1 MTPKEFRS
9 VFDNISCSREFT
21 ERMEQSLASG
31 VLPSKHFSDSV
42 SGVKVTRRNPIFRMS
57 TAIAACFAFLLIGC
71 AAGMALHGRIPSVPF
86 HPSTSENTTEENSE
100 TPATIDTNI
109 YFDTSDLHYVG
120 LYKQPIVIGCHFKD
134 TDDPNPSFLYREY
147 ASEDGE
153 IFRYDELGR
162 LVYYCNTDSVVF
174 SDAGSLSP
182 ANEKLAA
189 EIFESCVKGSGEYT
203 IETSHGGAY
212 YIERPTDGRNPDS
225 ALVKFAG
232 SEVRYFKISYNT
244 VNTEVDE
251 AYFKAKLLEYIKQ
264 VDLKYKIE
272 NYSYTVRYEQ
282 VGTTLYAIYTCE
294 FTREGGAAFAETV
307 GFSKSITH
315 TEDTK
320 NPAQESEPI
329 LYPGKEIPVY
339 DEFPMQD
346 LSELPEEQLI
356 EVGKKYYDAAFRL
369 LHPDCAP
376 PYLFFYPKIDENS
389 VDANGLQYCPVAI
402 DSVKTVEDVRK
413 DFYSVFT
420 SDWDSNI
427 VDQHFTVR
435 DGKLY
440 YCCKNPHVSIHPS
453 DYVLELDNITE
464 TEIYFSYR
472 ITIENISLSEE
483 ERFQNVTLPFTLKLT
498 EEGWKVSVFLS
509 PYDLLS
515 FNR

>member
-1 MTPKEFRS
+1 MTEKEFRS
-9 VFDNISCSREFT
+9 VFDKVSCSKEFS
-21 ERMEQSLASG
+21 ERMEQKLTSSE
-31 VLPSKHFSDSV
+31 LPSDYFSDSV
-42 SGVKVTRRNPIFRMS
+42 NGVEVTRRNPIFRMS
-57 TAIAACFAFLLIGC
+57 TGIAACLAFLLIGC
-71 AAGMALHGRIPSVPF
+71 AAGMALHDSIPSVSF
-86 HPSTSENTTEENSE
+86 LPSTSESATKENPE
-100 TPATIDTNI
+100 MPAAIDTDI
-109 YFDTSDLHYVG
+109 YFDTSDIHYVG
-120 LYKQPIVIGCHFKD
+120 IYKQPIVIGCHFKD

-189 EIFESCVKGSGEYT
+189 EIFESCVKGSGEHT

-225 ALVKFAG
+225 ALIKFAG

-244 VNTEVDE
+244 VNAEVDE
-251 AYFKAKLLEYIKQ
+251 VYFKAKLLEYIKQ

-294 FTREGGAAFAETV
+294 FTQEGGAAFAETV
-307 GFSKSITH
+307 GFSKSISQEESVENPTQE
-315 TEDTK
+315 TEL
-320 NPAQESEPI
+320 I
-329 LYPGKEIPVY
+329 LYPEKDIPLY
-339 DEFPMQD
+339 DDFPMQD
-346 LSELPEEQLI
+346 LSGLSEEQLI

-369 LHPDCAP
+369 QHPNDAP
-376 PYLFFYPKIDENS
+376 PYLFFYSKTDEKDEN
-389 VDANGLQYCPVAI
+389 GLVYALVA
-402 DSVKTVEDVRK
+402 DDHVKTVEDVRK

-420 SDWDSNI
+420 SDWDSSI

-440 YCCKNPHVSIHPS
+440 YRCKNPHVSIHPS
-453 DYVLELDNITE
+453 DYVLELDTVTE
-464 TEIYFSYR
+464 NEIYYSYR
-472 ITIENISLSEE
+472 ITHENILLPEG
-483 ERFQNVTLPFTLKLT
+483 ERYKNVTLPFTLKRT
-498 EEGWKVSVFLS
+498 EEGWKVSVFMS
-509 PYDLLS
+509 PFDVLE
-515 FNR
+515 FNE

>member
-1 MTPKEFRS
+1 MTQREFRS
-9 VFDNISCSREFT
+9 VFDNISCSKEFT
-21 ERMEQSLASG
+21 ERMEQMLASNK
-31 VLPSKHFSDSV
+31 LPSEHFAESV
-42 SGVKVTRRNPIFRMS
+42 SGVEITRRSPVFRMS
-57 TAIAACFAFLLIGC
+57 TGIAACLAFLLIGC

-100 TPATIDTNI
+100 TPATIDTDI

-120 LYKQPIVIGCHFKD
+120 LYEQPISIGCHFKD

-147 ASEDGE
+147 ASENGE
-153 IFRYDELGR
+153 TFRYDELGR
-162 LVYYCNTDSVVF
+162 LVHYRNTESILE
-174 SDAGSLSP
+174 SNAGCLSP

-212 YIERPTDGRNPDS
+212 YIERPTDGRNPDC
-225 ALVKFAG
+225 ALIKFVG
-232 SEVRYFKISYNT
+232 NEVRYFKISYNT
-244 VNTEVDE
+244 VKAEVDE
-251 AYFKAKLLEYIKQ
+251 AYFEEKVQQYIKEIGT
-264 VDLKYKIE
+264 KYKIADCK
-272 NYSYTVRYEQ
+272 YDVRYEQ
-282 VGTTLYAIYTCE
+282 IGDKLYAIFTCE
-294 FTREGGAAFAETV
+294 FLEIDGAMFAETV

-320 NPAQESEPI
+320 NSAQESEPI
-329 LYPGKEIPVY
+329 LYPGKKIPVY

-346 LSELPEEQLI
+346 LSGLSEEQLI

-369 LHPDCAP
+369 QHPNDAP
-376 PYLFFYPKIDENS
+376 PYLFFYPKKDENS

-402 DSVKTVEDVRK
+402 DSVKTVEDVRE

-420 SDWDSNI
+420 SDWDSSV
-427 VDQHFTVR
+427 VDQHFTEK

-440 YCCKNPHVSIHPS
+440 YLCKNPNVSIYPS
-453 DYVLELDNITE
+453 EYVLELDNVTE

-472 ITIENISLSEE
+472 ITIEDISLPEE
-483 ERFQNVTLPFTLKLT
+483 ERFENVTLPFTLRLT
-498 EEGWKVSVFLS
+498 AEGWKVSVFMS